1 MLKTQAPAERDMLAA
16 LEYVL
21 PIIREME
28 TRIKRAPTETP
39 WGVVA
44 ARAVE
49 AAIAK
54 AAGGAA

>member
-1 MLKTQAPAERDMLAA
+1 MTHTETPADRDLLAA

-39 WGVVA
+39 WGIVA